1 MYSSGSI
8 DLSSVE
14 GSFETSAPA
23 LDTALELS
31 ITPAAEPEI
40 SYYESTASVD
50 VVLDPAAPSH
60 SIQWDDGTS
69 IVLDHR
75 DLDLTVGELAGAQPG
90 LEVSDAGA
98 ATPWDSQLV
107 LTGSNG
113 DDLSLIHI

>member
-1 MYSSGSI
+1 MCSSGSI

-14 GSFETSAPA
+14 GSFETSVPA

-60 SIQWDDGTS
+60 SIQWDGGTS

-75 DLDLTVGELAGAQPG
+75 DLDLTVGE
-90 LEVSDAGA
+90 
-98 ATPWDSQLV
+98 
-107 LTGSNG
+107 
-113 DDLSLIHI
+113 